1 MRIEN
6 GAPPVEIELLPSMT
20 PRQKA
25 GSPLVGDQKSHDGPC
40 RRVRS
45 ARRARL
51 EPCGRDSHFFR
62 VQSTLVPIRA
72 CCEIV
77 WAIASNEVFRISPS
91 CLAQKVPLLEQKL
104 SLGSVELQVR
114 GEAHT
119 PMKEAK
125 LADPNPLSETVRDS
139 ILAVD
144 VLCAE
149 NLRLKDQVKLL
160 GRSNLVFETEL
171 QSLKLAVEAER
182 NERRQYQSVCDE
194 IMNGLEVVG
203 RAVEE
208 VVRQAEQ
215 EVSRQRRENPRCELP
230 DLKAPTFLQRLE
242 AVLSGAPKDP
252 TASVDRRAG
261 S

>member
-1 MRIEN
+1 MRRKSKRPAAARGSGRKFPSRHFANSRPPEKRQARPRARARYLRSVRGAVRIEN
-6 GAPPVEIELLPSMT
+6 AVPPVVIELLPSMT

-62 VQSTLVPIRA
+62 VQTTLVPIRA

-114 GEAHT
+114 REA
-119 PMKEAK
+119 
-125 LADPNPLSETVRDS
+125 
-139 ILAVD
+139 
-144 VLCAE
+144 
-149 NLRLKDQVKLL
+149 
-160 GRSNLVFETEL
+160 
-171 QSLKLAVEAER
+171 
-182 NERRQYQSVCDE
+182 
-194 IMNGLEVVG
+194 
-203 RAVEE
+203 
-208 VVRQAEQ
+208 
-215 EVSRQRRENPRCELP
+215 
-230 DLKAPTFLQRLE
+230 
-242 AVLSGAPKDP
+242 
-252 TASVDRRAG
+252 
-261 S
+261 